1 MKVEGGLS
9 EKKGTIE
16 RRDKRRGV
24 NKHLY
29 MYENIM
35 MKRIKMYPTKIRKL
49 KKKKLYFSHS
59 GLEVP
64 ISTWEEMLG
73 DYVTT
78 RPGVWSGLREQQL
91 AVGVR
96 RTGRNCLEKACGKRK
111 NESTLGNSEVLLSPE
126 IKHGRSQ

>member
-49 KKKKLYFSHS
+49 KKKSYIL
-59 GLEVP
+59 
-64 ISTWEEMLG
+64 
-73 DYVTT
+73 VT
-78 RPGVWSGLREQQL
+78 VDLRCQL
-91 AVGVR
+91 ALGR
-96 RTGRNCLEKACGKRK
+96 RC
-111 NESTLGNSEVLLSPE
+111 
-126 IKHGRSQ
+126 